1 MKKDQIKLVNQILDL
16 KNEILSLELQIKLS
30 KEIIKDK
37 ELQLSEINKKNNER

>member
-1 MKKDQIKLVNQILDL
+1 MKKEQIKLVNQILDL